1 MARRTKQQDEQTRRD
16 FLAAGCAA
24 LTTASMVS
32 TVWDLRMINAA
43 LAADTT
49 RAFSDYKAIVCL
61 FLYGGNDASNMV
73 IPTSVAD
80 YAKYSTAR
88 GAIAIPNYNPA
99 DPANPGNVIPI
110 TVANSDGRTWGLHP
124 SCPGMQSLFNS
135 GKLAVVTNVG
145 PLTFPIPN
153 VATYNSTPSIR
164 PPQLFSHNDQQVEWM
179 TSIPDQPAKTGWGGR
194 CADMLMSAAY
204 GANPGTTVSMN
215 LTVGGTNTFEVG
227 NTVNQ
232 YSVNSNGTVTSFATG
247 NGSNDETNPNSRIS
261 IMKQLFND
269 GVNHPNLFDREFAR
283 MGKRSQEAAA
293 AVGGVFNNTLNPPL
307 ATNFTPTGAGLST
320 SLGNQLRTIAR
331 MIKAHSNGGWGTT
344 GTPAVPVA
352 YQRQIFFASVGG
364 YDTHNDELNAHR
376 NLMAELSQGMTAF
389 DAAMIELGLADKVT
403 LFTSS
408 DFGRTFAFNGTGTD
422 HAWGSHAM
430 VMGAAVD
437 GGKFYGTMPDLA
449 LGNTAVDVGQG
460 RWIPTT
466 SVDQYAATIA
476 KWFGGFTDLE
486 VETIFPNIA
495 RFSPRYLD
503 FMLGG

>member
-1 MARRTKQQDEQTRRD
+1 MSRRRKAIEEKSRRD
-16 FLAAGCAA
+16 FLRAGCAA
-24 LTTASMVS
+24 LTTVSMVN

-43 LAADTT
+43 LASGTKRDFTDY
-49 RAFSDYKAIVCL
+49 RALVCI
-61 FLYGGNDASNMV
+61 FLYGGNDAANTI
-73 IPTSVAD
+73 IPTSAAD
-80 YAKYSTAR
+80 YTKYSTAR
-88 GAIAIPNYNPA
+88 GLIAIPNYNPA
-99 DPANPGNVIPI
+99 DPTNPANVIPI
-110 TVANSDGRTWGLHP
+110 NVANADGRTWGLHP
-124 SCPGMQSLFNS
+124 ACPGLQGLFNS

-145 PLTFPIPN
+145 PLVWPIPN
-153 VATYNSTPSIR
+153 VAAYNASPSMR

-227 NTVNQ
+227 NSVNA
-232 YSVNSNGTVTSFATG
+232 YSVNSNGTVTTFGTG
-247 NGSNDETNPNSRIS
+247 NGSSDLTNPNSRLS
-261 IMKQLFND
+261 VMQQMFND

-283 MGKRSQEAAA
+283 IGKRSQEAAA

-307 ATNFTPTGAGLST
+307 ATNFLPANS
-320 SLGNQLRTIAR
+320 SLANQLRTIAR
-331 MIKAHSNGGWGTT
+331 MIKAHSNGAWGTT
-344 GTPAVPVA
+344 GNPPQPVT

-364 YDTHNDELNAHR
+364 YDTHGDQLVAQQG
-376 NLMAELSQGMTAF
+376 LLATLSQGIASF
-389 DAAMIELGLADKVT
+389 NAAMIELGLEDKVT
-403 LFTSS
+403 LFTAS

-422 HAWGSHAM
+422 HAWGSHALI
-430 VMGAAVD
+430 MGGAVD

-466 SVDQYAATIA
+466 SVDQYSATLA
-476 KWFGGFTDLE
+476 KWFGGFTDGE
-486 VETIFPNIA
+486 IETIFPNIS

-503 FMLGG
+503 FMLPG